1 MTTKKIKR
9 ELVLKWYEKYSYLH
23 KFINNLEQKM
33 EIGSSITSF
42 MLNSQLIEYRLK
54 KEINLLS
61 HYINSNI
68 TDTRLKLVSKS
79 VEEIEEE
86 KMTLG
91 NLIKELD
98 YYEGKQLINLK
109 KILKELVHYR
119 NLFIHR
125 LFNIGTLEEIEKAA
139 LKGNQLA
146 NKAWNE
152 MDEINYFTGGDY
164 SRDISA

>member
-1 MTTKKIKR
+1 MDTKNIKMG
-9 ELVLKWYEKYSYLH
+9 LVLKWYEKYSYLH
-23 KFINNLEQKM
+23 KLINDLEQKK
-33 EIGSSITSF
+33 EKGSNITSF
-42 MLNSQLIEYRLK
+42 MLNAQLIEYRLK

-68 TDTRLKLVSKS
+68 SDTRFKLVTKS

-98 YYEGKQLINLK
+98 RFEGKQLINLK
-109 KILKELVHYR
+109 KTLKELLHYR
-119 NLFIHR
+119 NLFIHK
-125 LFNIGTLEEIEKAA
+125 LFNIGTLGEIETAA

-152 MDEINYFTGGDY
+152 MEEINYFTGGDY
-164 SRDISA
+164 ARDKSA